1 MCPNYGQFNIL
12 FKYIIKC
19 LLRIMEN
26 PFGEEKNVT
35 FIWIEEDSFI
45 HVTNM
50 YQETYMARCQDP
62 TFFLEDTLYVFGTSS
77 YSGTQEVEGTNRDAT
92 ITEK

>member
-1 MCPNYGQFNIL
+1 
-12 FKYIIKC
+12 
-19 LLRIMEN
+19 MEN
-26 PFGEEKNVT
+26 AFGEEKNVT

-45 HVTNM
+45 HLMNM

-62 TFFLEDTLYVFGTSS
+62 IFFLEDTFYVFGTSS
-77 YSGTQEVEGTNRDAT
+77 YFGRQEVEGTNRDAT